1 MPIIKVRAWNTQKH
15 CWSGLNLV
23 HTGPTTYELK
33 TDPPDCRQASYVITM
48 LYTGVYDKN
57 GKEIYEKDI
66 VRKRAFGIEKIGTV
80 EWIEELLMFVIAG
93 VDGGYYSLSSDG
105 LSSELEV
112 LGNVFENPEILSFP
126 PLI

>member
-1 MPIIKVRAWNTQKH
+1 MPIIKVRAWNTPKH
-15 CWSGLNLV
+15 CWSGFNLV

-33 TDPPDCRQASYVITM
+33 TDPHVITM

-93 VDGGYYSLSSDG
+93 VDGGYYG
-105 LSSELEV
+105 LFSELEV